1 MIKSFAD
8 IFIIRYI
15 LTYFS
20 KKYINN
26 VIKLQKETNYF
37 TDFDQYFK
45 TDVLFLLLL
54 TLTRISTP
62 DSSILKEKR
71 KMSRHQK

>member
-8 IFIIRYI
+8 I

-20 KKYINN
+20 KKYIN

>member
-45 TDVLFLLLL
+45 MDVLFLLLL

>member
-54 TLTRISTP
+54 TLARISTP